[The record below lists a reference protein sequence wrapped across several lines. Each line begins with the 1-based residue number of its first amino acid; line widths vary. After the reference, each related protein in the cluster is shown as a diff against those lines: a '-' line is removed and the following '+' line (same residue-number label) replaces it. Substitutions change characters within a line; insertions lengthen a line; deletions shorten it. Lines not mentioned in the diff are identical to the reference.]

1 MTHPIIGI
9 DIHRLYDI
17 GIIETEILDIKF
29 INQDRYKYITLTGLI
44 GILYCC
50 FLGTLFAAIRDIRLL
65 VGVPRSCLEPPHSY
79 SACVHCDCAG
89 V

>member
-1 MTHPIIGI
+1 MYLIICI

-29 INQDRYKYITLTGLI
+29 INQDRYKYITLAGFI
-44 GILYCC
+44 GVFYCC

-65 VGVPRSCLEPPHSY
+65 VGVPRSCLELPHSY
-79 SACVHCDCAG
+79 SACVRYGCAG